1 MEEAQPR
8 EKEGAPKTI
17 ETRNLWVLPADLD
30 LSGVEIDL
38 ATRIGREHRLRLAL
52 QQARGSFDVVIVDTP
67 PPLDS

>member
-8 EKEGAPKTI
+8 EKERGSETI

-52 QQARGSFDVVIVDTP
+52 QQGEGE
-67 PPLDS
+67 L